1 MVISSNPI
9 MSYLDVHPRN
19 RKLIISRNNP
29 YMGIPH
35 IYNIIPLGS
44 EVSLLSHN
52 KNDTIPFYWLVDTYP
67 FNSWFSNWLCS

>member
-1 MVISSNPI
+1 MFVFYISNISPFLMVISSNPI

-35 IYNIIPLGS
+35 IHNNIPS
-44 EVSLLSHN
+44 REVSPLSH
-52 KNDTIPFYWLVDTYP
+52 KKTIQTHSTGW
-67 FNSWFSNWLCS
+67 